1 MRTCALDKSSIGR
14 VTLSLALTGVVVFSS
29 RLHLNDEQR
38 VYKERFEE
46 KKREEAKKR
55 ARSDKAEQ
63 KMVRQQGGREDFYV
77 GWV

>member
-1 MRTCALDKSSIGR
+1 MAIKPVAVMS
-14 VTLSLALTGVVVFSS
+14 GVVVFSS